1 MPSMAQLPRVVT
13 RYHATSTFMDNIT
26 SIPTKILYIED
37 DPASRRLVQR
47 VLDNK
52 GYQVVVAADG
62 LEGISMA
69 RQHHPNLILMDI
81 NLPSMDGREITTRL
95 RSLPNFTSTPI
106 VALTA
111 NHSAGNR
118 ELALAAGCTG
128 FLTKPINIA
137 TFPNQV
143 SAYLNGHAEPLNI
156 NEKNEHLQ
164 RHAQNLVERLEYKIN
179 ELESANKRL
188 RELDQLKSDFII
200 MVSHELRTPLTLIS
214 GYAHLLDEQVK
225 QTEEA
230 LSGEMV
236 SGVAEGLNLGVTR
249 MRDVV
254 NEIIKVARI
263 ASGMLDLALGP
274 VRLANLVQDVYEE
287 YSEVCEKR
295 QLNVQ
300 IGDLSRLPIIEGDGE
315 QLKSAIYHIFS
326 NAIKYTPDHGSIFV
340 VGRAVGDT
348 VDLIIQDT
356 GIGVPDSEHRRIF
369 DQFYTL
375 GSIEHHSTSK
385 FAFQGGGLGLGLAIV
400 KGIVE
405 AHNGRVWVESERR
418 DPEQFPGSTFH
429 ILLPVE
435 PVKQETRL

>member
-1 MPSMAQLPRVVT
+1 MTQTTMPLA
-13 RYHATSTFMDNIT
+13 
-26 SIPTKILYIED
+26 KILYIED

-52 GYQVVVAADG
+52 GYKVVVAADG

-69 RQHHPNLILMDI
+69 REHHPNLILMDI

-95 RSLPNFTSTPI
+95 RSLPNFSETPI

-111 NHSAGNR
+111 NHSPGSR

-128 FLTKPINIA
+128 FMTKPIDV
-137 TFPNQV
+137 TSFPNQV
-143 SAYLNGHAEPLNI
+143 NAYLQGHADPLTSD
-156 NEKNEHLQ
+156 EKSEHLQ
-164 RHAQNLVERLEYKIN
+164 RHAQNLVKRLEGKIH
-179 ELESANKRL
+179 ELEGANKRL
-188 RELDQLKSDFII
+188 RELDRLKSDFII

-225 QTEEA
+225 QNDDTLPA
-230 LSGEMV
+230 EMV
-236 SGVAEGLNLGVTR
+236 AGVAEGLNLGVTR

-263 ASGMLDLALGP
+263 ASGTLDLALGP
-274 VRLANLVQDVYEE
+274 VRISELVEDIFEE
-287 YSEVCEKR
+287 YVEICQKR
-295 QLNVQ
+295 ELNVQ
-300 IGDLSRLPIIEGDGE
+300 IGDLSKLPIVQGDGE

-326 NAIKYTPDHGSIFV
+326 NAIKYTPDGGSIFV

-348 VDLIIQDT
+348 IDLIIQDT
-356 GIGVPDSEHRRIF
+356 GIGIPDSEHRRIF

-385 FAFQGGGLGLGLAIV
+385 HAFQGGGLGLGLAIV
-400 KGIVE
+400 KGIIE

-418 DPEQFPGSTFH
+418 DPSQLPGSTFH
-429 ILLPVE
+429 ILLPLEQVSRTVE
-435 PVKQETRL
+435 F

>member
-1 MPSMAQLPRVVT
+1 M
-13 RYHATSTFMDNIT
+13 YMDKT
-26 SIPTKILYIED
+26 TIPLAKILYIED

-52 GYQVVVAADG
+52 GYDVVVAADG

-69 RQHHPNLILMDI
+69 REHHPNLILMDI

-95 RSLPNFTSTPI
+95 RSLPNFSNTPI

-111 NHSAGNR
+111 NHSPGSR

-128 FLTKPINIA
+128 FLTKPIDVSI
-137 TFPNQV
+137 FPNQV
-143 SAYLNGHAEPLNI
+143 NAYLQGHAEPLSK
-156 NEKNEHLQ
+156 EERSEHLQ
-164 RHAQNLVERLEYKIN
+164 RHAQNLVERLEGKIH

-188 RELDQLKSDFII
+188 RELDRLKSDFII

-225 QTEEA
+225 QTEDT
-230 LSGEMV
+230 LPSEMV

-263 ASGMLDLALGP
+263 ASGTLDLALGP
-274 VRLANLVQDVYEE
+274 VRLSEIVQDIFDD
-287 YSEVCEKR
+287 YSEICQKR
-295 QLNVQ
+295 RLHVQ
-300 IGDLSRLPIIEGDGE
+300 VGDLSKLPIVQGDGE

-326 NAIKYTPDHGSIFV
+326 NAIKYTPDGGSIFV

-356 GIGVPDSEHRRIF
+356 GIGIPDSEHRRIF

-400 KGIVE
+400 KGIIE

-418 DPEQFPGSTFH
+418 DPDQFPGSTFH
-429 ILLPVE
+429 ILLPLEQVS
-435 PVKQETRL
+435 QTAQL

>member
-1 MPSMAQLPRVVT
+1 
-13 RYHATSTFMDNIT
+13 
-26 SIPTKILYIED
+26 
-37 DPASRRLVQR
+37 LVQR

-52 GYQVVVAADG
+52 GYDVVVAADG

-69 RQHHPNLILMDI
+69 REHHPNLILMDI

-95 RSLPNFTSTPI
+95 RSLPNFLNTPI

-111 NHSAGNR
+111 NHSPGSR

-128 FLTKPINIA
+128 FLTKPIDVSM
-137 TFPNQV
+137 FPNQV
-143 SAYLNGHAEPLNI
+143 NAYLHGHAEPLSK
-156 NEKNEHLQ
+156 EEHSEHLQ
-164 RHAQNLVERLEYKIN
+164 RHAQNLVERLESKIN

-188 RELDQLKSDFII
+188 RELDRLKSDFII

-225 QTEEA
+225 QTEDA
-230 LSGEMV
+230 LPGEMV

-263 ASGMLDLALGP
+263 ASGTLDLALGP
-274 VRLANLVQDVYEE
+274 VRLSEIVQDIFEE
-287 YSEVCEKR
+287 FQEVSNKR
-295 QLNVQ
+295 RLNVQ
-300 IGDLSRLPIIEGDGE
+300 IGDLSKLPLIQGDGE

-326 NAIKYTPDHGSIFV
+326 NAIKYTPDGGSIFI

-348 VDLIIQDT
+348 VDLIVQDT
-356 GIGVPDSEHRRIF
+356 GIGIPDSEHRRIF

-375 GSIEHHSTSK
+375 GSIENHSTSK

-400 KGIVE
+400 KGIIE

-429 ILLPVE
+429 VLLPLEQVNQTVE
-435 PVKQETRL
+435 L

>member
-1 MPSMAQLPRVVT
+1 MAPS
-13 RYHATSTFMDNIT
+13 
-26 SIPTKILYIED
+26 PTKILYIED

-47 VLDNK
+47 VLDSK

-95 RSLPNFTSTPI
+95 RSLPNFSNTPI

-111 NHSAGNR
+111 NHSAGSR

-128 FLTKPINIA
+128 FLTKPIDV
-137 TFPNQV
+137 TSFPGQV
-143 SAYLNGHAEPLNI
+143 RAYLQGLADAISPD
-156 NEKNEHLQ
+156 EKNEHLQ
-164 RHAQNLVERLEYKIN
+164 RHAQNLVERLENKIH

-188 RELDQLKSDFII
+188 LELDRLKSDFII

-225 QTEEA
+225 QTEDILPA
-230 LSGEMV
+230 EMV
-236 SGVAEGLNLGVTR
+236 SGVAEGLNLGVSR

-263 ASGMLDLALGP
+263 ASGTLDLALGP
-274 VRLANLVQDVYEE
+274 VRLSEIVQDVYEE
-287 YSEVCEKR
+287 YQEVLEKR
-295 QLNVQ
+295 HLNVQ
-300 IGDLSRLPIIEGDGE
+300 IGDLSKLPIVQGDGA

-326 NAIKYTPDHGSIFV
+326 NAIKYTPDGGSIFV
-340 VGRAVGDT
+340 VGRAMGDT
-348 VDLIIQDT
+348 VDLIIQDS
-356 GIGVPDSEHRRIF
+356 GIGIPDSEHRRIF

-385 FAFQGGGLGLGLAIV
+385 YAFQGGGLGLGLAIV
-400 KGIVE
+400 KGIIE

-418 DPEQFPGSTFH
+418 DLELFPGSTFH
-429 ILLPVE
+429 ILLPLE
-435 PVKQETRL
+435 QVKQPAKL

>member
-1 MPSMAQLPRVVT
+1 MSNLT
-13 RYHATSTFMDNIT
+13 
-26 SIPTKILYIED
+26 IPHPKILYIED

-52 GYQVVVAADG
+52 GYEVVVAADG

-69 RQHHPNLILMDI
+69 REHLPNLILMDI

-95 RSLPNFTSTPI
+95 RSLPNFSNTPI

-111 NHSAGNR
+111 NHSPGSR

-128 FLTKPINIA
+128 FLTKPIDV
-137 TFPNQV
+137 TSFPGQV
-143 SAYLNGHAEPLNI
+143 SAYLDGLAEPLSPH
-156 NEKNEHLQ
+156 EKSEHLQ
-164 RHAQNLVERLEYKIN
+164 RHAQNLVERLENKIN

-188 RELDQLKSDFII
+188 RELDRLKSDFII
-200 MVSHELRTPLTLIS
+200 MVSHELRTPLTLLS

-225 QTEEA
+225 QN
-230 LSGEMV
+230 SGETLPAEMIL
-236 SGVAEGLNLGVTR
+236 GVAEGLNLGINR

-263 ASGMLDLALGP
+263 ASGTLDLALGP
-274 VRLANLVQDVYEE
+274 VRLSEVVTDVYEE
-287 YSEVCEKR
+287 YQEVCAKR
-295 QLNVQ
+295 NLNIQ
-300 IGDLSRLPIIEGDGE
+300 IGDLSRLPIVQGDGE

-326 NAIKYTPDHGSIFV
+326 NAIKYTPDGGSIFV

-348 VDLIIQDT
+348 VDLIVQDT

-418 DPEQFPGSTFH
+418 DVEQFPGSTFH
-429 ILLPVE
+429 ILLPIERVRQ
-435 PVKQETRL
+435 VANL

>member
-1 MPSMAQLPRVVT
+1 
-13 RYHATSTFMDNIT
+13 MDNST
-26 SIPTKILYIED
+26 NLPTKILYIED
-37 DPASRRLVQR
+37 DPASRRLVHR
-47 VLDNK
+47 VLDSK
-52 GYQVVVAADG
+52 GYDVVLAADG

-69 RQHHPNLILMDI
+69 RYHCPNLILMDI
-81 NLPSMDGREITTRL
+81 NLPNMDGREITTRL
-95 RSLPNFTSTPI
+95 RSLPNFSDTPI

-118 ELALAAGCTG
+118 KLALAAGCTG
-128 FLTKPINIA
+128 FLTKPIDVA
-137 TFPNQV
+137 SFPGQV
-143 SAYLNGHAEPLNI
+143 SAYLQGHTEPLSPD
-156 NEKNEHLQ
+156 EKNEHLQ
-164 RHAQNLVERLEYKIN
+164 RHAQNLVLRLENKVR
-179 ELESANKRL
+179 ELENANKRL
-188 RELDQLKSDFII
+188 RELDKLKSDFII

-225 QTEEA
+225 QTEDM
-230 LSGEMV
+230 LTTEMV
-236 SGVAEGLNLGVTR
+236 SGVAEGLTLGVIR

-263 ASGMLDLALGP
+263 ASGTLDLALGP
-274 VRLANLVQDVYEE
+274 VRLTKIVKDVYEE
-287 YSEVCEKR
+287 FIDICKKR

-300 IGDLSRLPIIEGDGE
+300 IGDLSQLPVIEGDGK

-326 NAIKYTPDHGSIFV
+326 NAVKYTPDGGKIFI
-340 VGRAVGDT
+340 VGRLVGDT
-348 VDLIIQDT
+348 VDLIIKDD
-356 GIGVPDSEHRRIF
+356 GIGIPSNEHRHIF

-418 DPEQFPGSTFH
+418 DLSQFPGSTFH
-429 ILLPVE
+429 ILLPIDQAS
-435 PVKQETRL
+435 QETQL

>member
-1 MPSMAQLPRVVT
+1 
-13 RYHATSTFMDNIT
+13 MDNT
-26 SIPTKILYIED
+26 SALPTKILYIED

-47 VLDNK
+47 ILDSK

-95 RSLPNFTSTPI
+95 RSLPNFSRTPI

-111 NHSAGNR
+111 NYSAGSR

-128 FLTKPINIA
+128 FLTKPIDV
-137 TFPNQV
+137 TSFPSQV
-143 SAYLNGHAEPLNI
+143 NAYLQGRADPLSTD
-156 NEKNEHLQ
+156 EKNQHLQ
-164 RHAQNLVERLEYKIN
+164 KHAQNLVERLENKIQ
-179 ELESANKRL
+179 ELENANKRL
-188 RELDQLKSDFII
+188 RELDRLKSDFII

-225 QTEEA
+225 QPDEMMP
-230 LSGEMV
+230 GEMV

-263 ASGMLDLALGP
+263 ASGTLDLALGP
-274 VRLANLVQDVYEE
+274 VRLSEIIEDIYEE
-287 YSEVCEKR
+287 YSEVCNKR
-295 QLNVQ
+295 KLNVQ
-300 IGDLSRLPIIEGDGE
+300 LGDLSRLPLIEGDGE
-315 QLKSAIYHIFS
+315 QLRSAIYHIFS
-326 NAIKYTPDHGSIFV
+326 NAIKYTPDGGSIFV

-348 VDLIIQDT
+348 IDLIIQDT

-385 FAFQGGGLGLGLAIV
+385 SAFQGGGLGLGLAIV
-400 KGIVE
+400 KGIIE

-435 PVKQETRL
+435 QVSQEPPY

>member
-1 MPSMAQLPRVVT
+1 
-13 RYHATSTFMDNIT
+13 
-26 SIPTKILYIED
+26 
-37 DPASRRLVQR
+37 VQR

-52 GYQVVVAADG
+52 GYDVVVAADG

-69 RQHHPNLILMDI
+69 REHHPNLILMDI

-95 RSLPNFTSTPI
+95 RSLPNFSKTPI

-111 NHSAGNR
+111 NHSPGSR

-128 FLTKPINIA
+128 FLTKPIDVSI
-137 TFPNQV
+137 FPNQV
-143 SAYLNGHAEPLNI
+143 NAYLQGHAEPLTK
-156 NEKNEHLQ
+156 EEQSEHLQ
-164 RHAQNLVERLEYKIN
+164 RHAQNLVERLEGKIH

-188 RELDQLKSDFII
+188 RELDRLKSDFII

-225 QTEEA
+225 QTEEMLPA
-230 LSGEMV
+230 EMV

-263 ASGMLDLALGP
+263 ASGTLDLALGP
-274 VRLANLVQDVYEE
+274 VRISEVVQDIFEDYRD
-287 YSEVCEKR
+287 VCNKR
-295 QLNVQ
+295 RLNVQ
-300 IGDLSRLPIIEGDGE
+300 IGDLSKLPIVQGDGE

-326 NAIKYTPDHGSIFV
+326 NAVKYTPDGGSIFI

-356 GIGVPDSEHRRIF
+356 GIGIPDSEHRRIF

-400 KGIVE
+400 KGIIE

-418 DPEQFPGSTFH
+418 DPDQFPGSTFH
-429 ILLPVE
+429 ILLPLEQVT
-435 PVKQETRL
+435 QTAQL

>member
-1 MPSMAQLPRVVT
+1 MNKI
-13 RYHATSTFMDNIT
+13 ATQSA
-26 SIPTKILYIED
+26 KILYIED

-69 RQHHPNLILMDI
+69 REHHPNLILMDI

-95 RSLPNFTSTPI
+95 RSLPNFSNTPI

-128 FLTKPINIA
+128 FLTKPIDVTN
-137 TFPNQV
+137 FPGQV
-143 SAYLNGHAEPLNI
+143 NAYLEGMSDAI
-156 NEKNEHLQ
+156 SIDEKNEHLQ
-164 RHAQNLVERLEYKIN
+164 RHAQNLVTRLENKIH
-179 ELESANKRL
+179 ELESANRRL
-188 RELDQLKSDFII
+188 RELDRLKSDFII

-225 QTEEA
+225 QSDDMLPA
-230 LSGEMV
+230 EMV
-236 SGVAEGLNLGVTR
+236 VGVAEGLNLGVVR

-263 ASGMLDLALGP
+263 ASGTLDLALGP
-274 VRLANLVQDVYEE
+274 VRLSELVQDVYEE
-287 YSEVCEKR
+287 YQEVVEKR
-295 QLNVQ
+295 NLNVQ
-300 IGDLSRLPIIEGDGE
+300 IGDLEKLPVVQGDGA
-315 QLKSAIYHIFS
+315 QLKSAIYHIVS
-326 NAIKYTPDHGSIFV
+326 NAIKYTPDGGSIFI

-356 GIGVPDSEHRRIF
+356 GIGIPDSEHRRIF

-375 GSIEHHSTSK
+375 GSIDHHSTSK
-385 FAFQGGGLGLGLAIV
+385 SAFQGGGLGLGLAIV
-400 KGIVE
+400 KGIIE

-418 DPEQFPGSTFH
+418 DPAQFPGSTFH
-429 ILLPVE
+429 ILLPLE
-435 PVKQETRL
+435 QMNKPANL

>member
-1 MPSMAQLPRVVT
+1 MDTNKINNIYMTQTTMPLA
-13 RYHATSTFMDNIT
+13 
-26 SIPTKILYIED
+26 KILYIED

-52 GYQVVVAADG
+52 GYKVVVAADG

-69 RQHHPNLILMDI
+69 REHHPNLILMDI

-95 RSLPNFTSTPI
+95 RSLPNFSETPI

-111 NHSAGNR
+111 NHSPGSR

-128 FLTKPINIA
+128 FMTKPIDV
-137 TFPNQV
+137 TSFPNQV
-143 SAYLNGHAEPLNI
+143 NAYLQGHADPLTSD
-156 NEKNEHLQ
+156 EKSEHLQ
-164 RHAQNLVERLEYKIN
+164 RHAQNLVKRLEGKIH
-179 ELESANKRL
+179 ELEGANKRL
-188 RELDQLKSDFII
+188 RELDRLKSDFII

-225 QTEEA
+225 QNDDTLPA
-230 LSGEMV
+230 EMV
-236 SGVAEGLNLGVTR
+236 AGVAEGLNLGVTR

-263 ASGMLDLALGP
+263 ASGTLDLALGP
-274 VRLANLVQDVYEE
+274 VRISELVEDIFEE
-287 YSEVCEKR
+287 YVEICQKR
-295 QLNVQ
+295 ELNVQ
-300 IGDLSRLPIIEGDGE
+300 IGDLSKLPIVQGDGE

-326 NAIKYTPDHGSIFV
+326 NAIKYTPDGGSIFV

-348 VDLIIQDT
+348 IDLIIQDT
-356 GIGVPDSEHRRIF
+356 GIGIPDSEHRRIF

-385 FAFQGGGLGLGLAIV
+385 HAFQGGGLGLGLAIV
-400 KGIVE
+400 KGIIE

-418 DPEQFPGSTFH
+418 DPSQLPGSTFH
-429 ILLPVE
+429 ILLPLEQVSRTVE
-435 PVKQETRL
+435 F

>member
-1 MPSMAQLPRVVT
+1 
-13 RYHATSTFMDNIT
+13 MDNST
-26 SIPTKILYIED
+26 TLPAKILYIED
-37 DPASRRLVQR
+37 DPASRHLVQR

-52 GYQVVVAADG
+52 GYNVVLAADG

-69 RQHHPNLILMDI
+69 QQHCPNLILMDI

-95 RSLPNFTSTPI
+95 RSLPNFTNTPI

-111 NHSAGNR
+111 NHSKGSR

-128 FLTKPINIA
+128 FLTKPIDVA
-137 TFPNQV
+137 SFPGQV
-143 SAYLNGHAEPLNI
+143 FAYLNGREDPLTTD
-156 NEKNEHLQ
+156 EQNEHLQ
-164 RHAQNLVERLEYKIN
+164 RHAQNLVTRLENKIR
-179 ELESANKRL
+179 ELENANKRL

-225 QTEEA
+225 KTEEA
-230 LSGEMV
+230 LSAEMV

-263 ASGMLDLALGP
+263 ASGTLDLALGP
-274 VRLANLVQDVYEE
+274 VRLAEVVQGIYEE
-287 YSEVCEKR
+287 FSEVCEKR
-295 QLNVQ
+295 QINVQ
-300 IGDLSRLPIIEGDGE
+300 IGDLSRLPIIEGDGK

-326 NAIKYTPDHGSIFV
+326 NAVKYTPDGGKIFV
-340 VGRAVGDT
+340 VGRTVGDT

-356 GIGVPDSEHRRIF
+356 GIGIPDNEHRHIF

-375 GSIEHHSTSK
+375 GSIDHHSTSK
-385 FAFQGGGLGLGLAIV
+385 FAFKGGGLGLGLAIV
-400 KGIVE
+400 KGIIE

-418 DPEQFPGSTFH
+418 ASDKFPGSTFH
-429 ILLPVE
+429 ILLPIE
-435 PVKQETRL
+435 QASQATQL